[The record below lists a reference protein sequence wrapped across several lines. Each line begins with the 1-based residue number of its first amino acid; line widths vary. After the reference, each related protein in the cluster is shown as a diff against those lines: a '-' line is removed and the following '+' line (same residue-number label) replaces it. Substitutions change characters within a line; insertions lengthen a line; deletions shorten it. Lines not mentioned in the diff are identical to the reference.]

1 VEQTVSPRPE
11 RAPLRALVALIA
23 CSTLVAGC
31 GGDGAP
37 AKDTGAAPATAAR
50 GGAPGGRGGAGVVLA
65 GTDVATIAEGSVED
79 AVAIT
84 GDLRPIETI
93 ELRSR
98 LAGDVVTVLV
108 REGDR
113 VRAGQLVATIEA
125 SQQESARAS
134 AVAQQTSA
142 EARLQTA
149 TWNAEQ
155 ARALFTAGAIAE
167 TELRAATQEVAAAQ
181 AAVAAAR
188 AQLRV
193 AAIDA
198 GNTRLVAP
206 SAGIVSRRT
215 VQPGERVAPNQ
226 SLVTMVRTDVLELTA
241 SVPERQAAAVRPGL
255 PVRLVVGDR
264 TVEAKVTRVSPTV
277 DPASR
282 SITVYVAIPNANDA
296 IKGNTFA
303 RGRVIGETRRGVLL
317 VPTAAIRQ
325 PVAAD
330 DPPFVWRIAGGTLE
344 KRGVT
349 LGTIDEATGVAEV
362 RDGLVAGDRVVT
374 GNVGALGNGMKVT
387 IAGAGRGGRT

>member
-1 VEQTVSPRPE
+1 MEQTVSPRPE

-325 PVAAD
+325 PV
-330 DPPFVWRIAGGTLE
+330 
-344 KRGVT
+344 
-349 LGTIDEATGVAEV
+349 
-362 RDGLVAGDRVVT
+362 
-374 GNVGALGNGMKVT
+374 
-387 IAGAGRGGRT
+387 